1 MDSKSVGIFRNR
13 CLYHKLLAKP
23 FFTKPNQ
30 TDPKFT
36 PSIKNDSIATLRP
49 NQLEFWKSVAYI
61 TSYDQKR
68 GLPNQTKPAGH
79 VWWVVYGGNKS

>member
-1 MDSKSVGIFRNR
+1 MCRDFRLQR
-13 CLYHKLLAKP
+13 PTVKIIQMGLEWPGTSPVASLW
-23 FFTKPNQ
+23 
-30 TDPKFT
+30 D
-36 PSIKNDSIATLRP
+36 DSIATLRP

-68 GLPNQTKPAGH
+68 HLPNQTKPAGW